1 MLITKDKSFYKNL
14 VALAVPISLQNMVT
28 FSVGFAD
35 NLMIGSLGDTA
46 ISGVYMG
53 NQLQTVF
60 QMFIMGIEGALLIL
74 AAQYWGKRDTNSIKK
89 ILAIAIKLAL
99 AFGIVF
105 TTLALLFPSQIIN
118 LFTNDTAVIQSGTV
132 YLSTVA
138 FSYIFFAIS
147 QIFIGSMRS
156 VETAKIG
163 LYISFMTLAVDVG
176 LNYLLIFGVDGLI
189 PALGIQGAA
198 IATLI
203 ARICE
208 AVAIVYYVKF
218 KDKKLKI
225 KFKELVPTD
234 TLMIKDFVKYG
245 LPVLGGQI
253 VWGCNTIANSMIL
266 GRFNAE
272 VIAAT
277 SMTGMLHSLVYVWMT
292 GLSSAV
298 GIITGKTVGA
308 GKIDK
313 IKEYSKTVQIMFVCV
328 GILSGL
334 LVWSLHIPFIGLYD
348 VSDEAAAY
356 ALQFMAIIS
365 ITIVGTCYQ
374 APCLAGLVKA
384 GGDISFV
391 FKNDSIFVFLVV
403 IPSALVACYL
413 SAPVWVVFACLKC
426 DQILKCFVAVV
437 KINKY
442 NWIKN
447 LTRENNT

>member
-53 NQLQTVF
+53 NQLQTIF
-60 QMFIMGIEGALLIL
+60 QMFILGIDGALLIL
-74 AAQYWGKRDTNSIKK
+74 AAQYWGKRDTASIKK
-89 ILAIAIKLAL
+89 ILAIAVKLAL
-99 AFGIVF
+99 FFGILF
-105 TTLALLFPSQIIN
+105 TSIALLFPSFILS
-118 LFTNDTAVIQSGTV
+118 LFTNDVSVIEAGTV

-138 FSYIFFAIS
+138 ASYIFFAIS
-147 QIFIGSMRS
+147 QIFIASMRS
-156 VETAKIG
+156 VESAKIG

-176 LNYLLIFGVDGLI
+176 LNYLLIFGVEGFI

-198 IATLI
+198 TATLI

-218 KDKKLKI
+218 KDKKLCI
-225 KFKELVPTD
+225 KFTELIPTD
-234 TLMIKDFVKYG
+234 KLMLKDFIKYG
-245 LPVLGGQI
+245 LPVLGGQV
-253 VWGCNTIANSMIL
+253 VWGCNTLANSMIL

-298 GIITGKTVGA
+298 GIITGKTIGA
-308 GKIDK
+308 GKVDK
-313 IKEYSKTVQIMFVCV
+313 IKEYSKTVQIMFLFV

-334 LVWSLHIPFIGLYD
+334 LVWSLRIPFIGLYD
-348 VSDEAAAY
+348 VSAEAQAY
-356 ALQFMAIIS
+356 ALQFMAVIS

-403 IPSALVACYL
+403 IPSALIAWYL
-413 SAPVWVVFACLKC
+413 GTPVWVVFACLKC
-426 DQILKCFVAVV
+426 DQILKCFVAIV

-447 LTRENNT
+447 LTREST